1 MPARPHPMRPE
12 AMPTKKQRLVS
23 GGLKLSLRSL
33 SIRSLAKL
41 TATLTASLI
50 LVAVFL
56 LYTRS
61 GFLLDMGNQVWGCF

>member
-1 MPARPHPMRPE
+1 MPARPRPIQPE
-12 AMPTKKQRLVS
+12 ALPTKKQRLVS
-23 GGLKLSLRSL
+23 GGLLV
-33 SIRSLAKL
+33 LA
-41 TATLTASLI
+41 TLI